1 MIFLDRPF
9 VLWDNPPMTTTQTW
23 EAEQIA
29 KLNALADD
37 TTAGPSREAFADIG
51 GIFWLMIIT
60 DGNERV
66 NKRYKCARSALK
78 AFFREGARYSVIP
91 NLIPKTSGRVA
102 LYVRRSTVLENTW
115 REHAKM
121 WI

>member
-1 MIFLDRPF
+1 MS
-9 VLWDNPPMTTTQTW
+9 NTTQTW

-37 TTAGPSREAFADIG
+37 MLAGPSREDFADIG
-51 GIFWLMIIT
+51 GLFWLMIMT
-60 DGNERV
+60 DGNERL
-66 NKRYKCARSALK
+66 NKRYKCARSAFK
-78 AFFREGARYSVIP
+78 AYMKECVRYAVIP
-91 NLIPKTSGRVA
+91 NLIPKNSGRIA
-102 LYVRRSTVLENTW
+102 LHVRRSVMLESTW